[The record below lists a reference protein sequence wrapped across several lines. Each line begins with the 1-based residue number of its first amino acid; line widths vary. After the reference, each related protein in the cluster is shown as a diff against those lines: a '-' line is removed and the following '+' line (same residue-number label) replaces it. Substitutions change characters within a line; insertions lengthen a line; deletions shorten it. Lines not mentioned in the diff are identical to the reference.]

1 MSDEEHD
8 MPIDDLAEEPAYV
21 PPVAVIPTAN
31 QARVPDP
38 VDDDPDM
45 PYIHI
50 GDEAGDAGVAVA
62 KCDRITVNI

>member
-8 MPIDDLAEEPAYV
+8 MPVDDLAEPAVPEPAE
-21 PPVAVIPTAN
+21 I
-31 QARVPDP
+31 DH
-38 VDDDPDM
+38 DM

-62 KCDRITVNI
+62 KADRITVM